1 MQFRPLTSGRRVTIT
16 GTHRTARA
24 NIIRRLC
31 KAHSWL
37 KFVILLANPKRFTV
51 KRTNRNLSRAHKTYS
66 SSLQAPVIT
75 AKNYRQ
81 KALHH
86 SGASW
91 VQRHPKQQK

>member
-16 GTHRTARA
+16 GTHRTATA
-24 NIIRRLC
+24 NMIRRLC

-37 KFVILLANPKRFTV
+37 KFIILLAKPKRFTV
-51 KRTNRNLSRAHKTYS
+51 KRINRNMSRAHKTYNY
-66 SSLQAPVIT
+66 SLQAPIIT
-75 AKNYRQ
+75 WKNYRQ

-91 VQRHPKQQK
+91 V